1 MTPYTHPHTDNPPIG
16 IFDSGL
22 GGLTVM
28 RPIRSLLP
36 KEPLIYFGD
45 TSRVPYGNKS
55 PETIVRYALEAGAFF
70 RSQGVKALVVACNTA
85 SSYALEALAEGLKVP
100 VLGVIAPGAEAAV
113 KASKS
118 GRIAVLGTKATIL
131 SGAYQA
137 EIGRINPRATLFPIA
152 CPLFVPHVEERFIHH
167 PATQLIV
174 KEYLAPL
181 KTAQVDTVL
190 LGCTHYP
197 ILAPAIGQEMGNQV
211 QLIDSGFTTALH
223 LESLLKAKGLLT
235 TSQLPT
241 PPQFFVSDD
250 PDKFR
255 MLGQLF
261 LGEPI
266 GACHLLRD
274 ELVPL

>member
-1 MTPYTHPHTDNPPIG
+1 MTPYTHPQPDNPPIG

-28 RPIRSLLP
+28 RPIKALLP
-36 KEPLIYFGD
+36 KEPLLYFGD

-55 PETIVRYALEAGAFF
+55 PETIVRYALEAASFF
-70 RSQGVKALVVACNTA
+70 KSQGVKALVVACNTA
-85 SSYALEALAEGLKVP
+85 SSYALEALEESLKIP
-100 VLGVIAPGAEAAV
+100 VLGVIIPGAEAAV
-113 KASKS
+113 KATQS
-118 GRIAVLGTKATIL
+118 GRIGVLGTKATIL
-131 SGAYQA
+131 SGAYQS
-137 EIGRINPRATLFPIA
+137 EIGRRLPEAALFPVA

-167 PATQLIV
+167 PATRLIV

-181 KTAQVDTVL
+181 KSARIDTLL

-197 ILAPAIGQEMGNQV
+197 ILAPLIQEEMGSGV
-211 QLIDSGFTTALH
+211 QLIDSGMTTAIY
-223 LESLLKAKGLLT
+223 LESLLKKCALS
-235 TSQLPT
+235 TSSSVPL

-266 GACHLLRD
+266 ASCHLLRE
-274 ELVPL
+274 ELAPL